1 MQEIYS
7 RRSIR
12 KYQDKAVD
20 DKIITE
26 ILKAGMNCPSAKNL
40 RPYEFIVV
48 RDRNMLSRLASVKP
62 AGYMLENS
70 AFAIVSLARETCDFW
85 QQDMGACTENM
96 LLMAEHYDI
105 GSCWIGIRP
114 EQEVILRE
122 MMGIP
127 EDLHIFNVIAFGY
140 KAEDKPA
147 NDFFDISRIHYE
159 KY

>member
-12 KYQDKAVD
+12 KYQDKPVD

-26 ILKAGMNCPSAKNL
+26 ILKAGMNSPSAKNL

-48 RDRNMLSRLASVKP
+48 KDKDMLYRLSQIKP
-62 AGYMLENS
+62 AGYMLETS
-70 AFAIVSLARETCDFW
+70 AFAIISLARETCDFW
-85 QQDMGACTENM
+85 QQDMGASTENM

-105 GSCWIGIRP
+105 GSCWIGIRE
-114 EQEVILRE
+114 EQDAIIRDI
-122 MMGIP
+122 MGVP
-127 EDLHIFNVIAFGY
+127 EDLHIFNIIAFGY

-147 NDFFDISRIHYE
+147 NEFFDETRIHYE